1 MKRSLWSILLAMILL
16 AGGSIAAA
24 APVVLDVDKAKE
36 TVGRAN
42 HDPVEGVW
50 AVSQQWDPLPK
61 SKQARAYRLVIVRNN
76 HGVFKDAKYLGLVVC
91 AQKEGLTKGE
101 VKLLL
106 SPTGEKGKFRA
117 TWHTGKGNVQG
128 VVILQDDDYGAADSA
143 IDMRALKWGD
153 HVLMNWLG
161 RIVEK

>member
-1 MKRSLWSILLAMILL
+1 MILL
-16 AGGSIAAA
+16 AIGGIAAA
-24 APVVLDVDKAKE
+24 APVVLDADKARE
-36 TVGRAN
+36 TAKRAN

-61 SKQARAYRLVIVRNN
+61 SKQARAYRIVIVRNN

-106 SPTGEKGKFRA
+106 SPTGQKDQFRA
-117 TWHTGKGNVQG
+117 TWRTGKGNVQG
-128 VVILQDDDYGAADSA
+128 IVRLETDNYGAVDSA
-143 IDMRALKWGD
+143 IDMRALKWGE